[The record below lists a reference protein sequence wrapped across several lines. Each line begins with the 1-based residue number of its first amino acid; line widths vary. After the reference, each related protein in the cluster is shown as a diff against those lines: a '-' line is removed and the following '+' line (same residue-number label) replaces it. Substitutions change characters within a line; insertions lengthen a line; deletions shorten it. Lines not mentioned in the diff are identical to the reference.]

1 MESELKILSLLLGV
15 LLMVLTL
22 SAQPPA
28 LIPYQA
34 IARDAAGNA
43 VLNQNISLRFS
54 IHDQTITGTVV
65 WYEAQTVLSSPLG
78 VVVTSLGSV
87 SDLSSVNWANGD
99 KFLQVEMDITG
110 GTNYSDMGT
119 QQMMSVPYAL
129 YAGQAGQAAQVGG
142 SSLSLGDSHEGG
154 VVVYLDQTGQHGFVM
169 ADSVF
174 SAAGMPLGYGP
185 AGCYPGIITSP
196 ATGDGDINTLTLAG
210 QQYAVANSVIYFV
223 SNSNFNGYDD
233 WFIPSTN
240 EIRRIFFNVFQNG
253 IGNLPSGGY
262 ISSTLYRNTG
272 NNIACQQSFYAEGI
286 VFDPNIDT
294 LNWGINSIT
303 YGTTAPNVDGYNFL
317 MLRKF

>member
-1 MESELKILSLLLGV
+1 MKRLYTLALLFIAIGALGQ
-15 LLMVLTL
+15 
-22 SAQPPA
+22 APQF
-28 LIPYQA
+28 IPYQA
-34 IARDAAGNA
+34 VARDAAGL
-43 VLNQNISLRFS
+43 VVPNQSIGLRFT
-54 IHDQTITGTVV
+54 IHDQTFNGPAAWQEEQSVV
-65 WYEAQTVLSSPLG
+65 SNTMGLLVLNLG
-78 VVVTSLGSV
+78 VNQSLAAVDWS
-87 SDLSSVNWANGD
+87 NGL

-110 GTNYSDMGT
+110 GSNYSDMGT

-129 YAGQAGQAAQVGG
+129 YAGQAGQAYQVGG
-142 SSLSLGDSHEGG
+142 SSLSLGDSHAGG
-154 VVVYLDQTGQHGFVM
+154 IVVYLDETGQHGFVM

-196 ATGDGDINTLTLAG
+196 ATGDGDINTLTLEG

-240 EIRRIFFNVFQNG
+240 EIRRIFFSVFQNG
-253 IGNLPSGGY
+253 IGNLRSGGY
-262 ISSTLYRNTG
+262 ISSTVYRNTG
-272 NNIACQQSFYAEGI
+272 NNIACPQSFYAEGI

-294 LNWGINSIT
+294 LNFGINSIT
-303 YGTTAPNVDGYNFL
+303 YGTIAPNVDGYNFL